1 MNQKPC
7 GIIVMSPFCHPK
19 AKNIIKVSRVVILPE
34 FQGFGIAGRCM
45 DIISDYFTK
54 LKKRVRIT
62 TSHPAMLNGLR
73 KNKKWICTL
82 AQRQVNNSKT
92 GIGLGGSSCNR
103 YTTSWEYIG
112 GKNA

>member
-19 AKNIIKVSRVVILPE
+19 VKNIIKVSRVVVLPE

-45 DIISDYFTK
+45 DKISQYFK
-54 LKKRVRIT
+54 NLKKRVRIT
-62 TSHPAMLNGLR
+62 TSHPAMLNSLKR
-73 KNKKWICTL
+73 NKKWICTN

-103 YTTSWEYIG
+103 YTTAWEYVG
-112 GKNA
+112 EK